1 MPDILVDNKTIY
13 NIEITIIK
21 LFSYTSK
28 ILLILFLIGVLQE
41 TPTKFIELNYMLK
54 TVIAFILIYRFN
66 PYRKSVVFTELDRKI
81 SYSAGIYIIVT
92 TFVDIITQITHE
104 TRAKIT
110 PYTLRIIDY
119 LKEHKVFK
127 ELLDFIYRLFNN

>member
-1 MPDILVDNKTIY
+1 MHDILVDNKTIY

-41 TPTKFIELNYMLK
+41 SPTKFIELNYTLK
-54 TVIAFILIYRFN
+54 IAIAFILIYRFN
-66 PYRKSVVFTELDRKI
+66 PYRKLVVFTELDRKI
-81 SYSAGIYIIVT
+81 SYSAGIYIIVS

-104 TRAKIT
+104 SRRKIT
-110 PYTLRIIDY
+110 PHTQPIIDY